1 MAAKIK
7 SSSLLSASTLE
18 VNSAGVIFR
27 ESSGFSSVRRFSFG
41 QIDLILMSPANIL
54 SFQVGREVF
63 SIQTKPG
70 DKTHQQIIDN
80 LLQEVGRSA

>member
-1 MAAKIK
+1 
-7 SSSLLSASTLE
+7 
-18 VNSAGVIFR
+18 
-27 ESSGFSSVRRFSFG
+27 VRRFSFG